1 MKTVM
6 LINSSGSRFFRRDK
20 GAWRLIERPA
30 HNDKLWVIANLPE
43 ESLETFKL
51 PLLFG
56 RDRSNFLERRL
67 AAAFP
72 HSLYRAAPLISG
84 GLLKSGT
91 AALTGLTTTD
101 ALTSQFDKLDT
112 TIAGVWG
119 ISLLLTLMLKRSNI
133 TNVVLA
139 LPSVH
144 HLRIQVLK
152 DGLPVL
158 TRCVRRYSEDTDLEH
173 DSDANEILRTSQH
186 LENHRIFEHGAI
198 PAVLYLGENTSV
210 GEHLAPAG
218 LRLLPVPAAFSPVGE
233 AGFLHPLFEMVTSSP
248 RGQLAPL
255 QLRAQHLGENIR
267 MACYTGIAVSLLG
280 VMLFGQSDFRA
291 LLALHQ
297 RENTLQN
304 DLQIAT
310 AEYNR
315 LNENISMTGK
325 DPALVR
331 QATRFAS
338 LELERVPTPKS
349 IFQLLAGSIADLPQV
364 RIRNLTFRLPK
375 QGDSYCQ
382 GRSSIEQPLLKNM
395 FMMND
400 SAPAGTSDP
409 DSVPPRHAELKF
421 SILLTDNLTPAA
433 QAEISRRI
441 SVALKKV
448 EGLQLMDDPAAFSLI
463 NTLKG
468 GLGMDTAQTENTWC
482 MSIPWKNKPDI
493 STHPDSLADT
503 PSSPSSGRSSERE
516 SPSRI
521 PAGVGASLP
530 KQSVKGLP

>member
-20 GAWRLIERPA
+20 GTWQLIERPA

-67 AAAFP
+67 AVAFP

-91 AALTGLTTTD
+91 AVLTGLTTTD
-101 ALTSQFDKLDT
+101 ALTSQLDRLDT
-112 TIAGVWG
+112 PIAGVWG
-119 ISLLLTLMLKRSNI
+119 ISMLLTQMLKRSNI
-133 TNVVLA
+133 ANVVLA

-198 PAVLYLGENTSV
+198 PAVLFLGKSTSI
-210 GEHLAPAG
+210 GEHLARAG
-218 LRLLPVPAAFSPVGE
+218 LKLLPLPAAFSPVGE
-233 AGFLHPLFEMVTSSP
+233 ASFLHPLFEQVTSSP

-255 QLRAQHLGENIR
+255 QLRARHLAENIR
-267 MACYTGIAVSLLG
+267 MTCYAGIATSLLAII
-280 VMLFGQSDFRA
+280 LFGQSDFRA

-304 DLQIAT
+304 DMQIAT

-315 LNENISMTGK
+315 LSESISVSGK

-331 QATRFAS
+331 QSTRFAS
-338 LELERVPTPKS
+338 LELERAPTPKS
-349 IFQLLAGSIADLPQV
+349 IFQLMAESIADLPQV
-364 RIRNLTFRLPK
+364 RIRSLTFRLPK

-382 GRSSIEQPLLKNM
+382 GGSSIGQPLLKNM

-400 SAPAGTSDP
+400 SAPTGAGTSDP
-409 DSVPPRHAELKF
+409 DSEPPRHAELKL
-421 SILLTDNLTPAA
+421 SILLTDKLAPAA

-441 SVALKKV
+441 SAALKKV
-448 EGLQLMDDPAAFSLI
+448 TGLQLMEDPAAYSLI

-468 GLGMDTAQTENTWC
+468 GLGMDTTQTENVWC
-482 MSIPWKNKPDI
+482 MSIPWKYQPDI
-493 STHPDSLADT
+493 SSRPSI
-503 PSSPSSGRSSERE
+503 PSPQSSPAGGRENHSL
-516 SPSRI
+516 I
-521 PAGVGASLP
+521 PAGAGQALREP
-530 KQSVKGLP
+530 GVKGLP